1 MCIRDRIH
9 TILHIPETN
18 STNSYAIELLSKE
31 RPEEV
36 CVIITDHQTKGKG
49 TDTNIWESEMGKNL
63 TFSIILY
70 PTIAADQQF
79 IINKAISLGI
89 YDFLAALL
97 PGHKVSIK
105 WPNDIYIEDKKAC
118 GILIQNS
125 IIGNKLDYMVVGI
138 GLNVNQI
145 HFTGDAPNP
154 VSLKMVTGIEYNLDE
169 LLQKL
174 LYSIFERYTNTS
186 SETTRKIESDYQKAL
201 FRLEEWHEYFVN
213 NDKVYAKITG
223 TTAYG
228 QLVLENES
236 GKKIVCDLKEVKF
249 IL

>member
-1 MCIRDRIH
+1 LTH
-9 TILHIPETN
+9 TIIHLPETN

-70 PTIAADQQF
+70 PIIAADQQF
-79 IINKAISLGI
+79 ILNKAISLGI
-89 YDFLAALL
+89 YDFLVALL

-105 WPNDIYIEDKKAC
+105 WPNDLYIEEKKAC

-138 GLNVNQI
+138 GLNVNQSY
-145 HFTGDAPNP
+145 FRGDAPNP
-154 VSLKMVTGIEYNLDE
+154 VSLKMVTGAEYNLAE

-174 LYSIFERYTNTS
+174 LHSIFERYSYTS
-186 SETTRKIESDYQKAL
+186 PETTKKVESDYQKAL
-201 FRLEEWHEYFVN
+201 YRLEEWHEYLVTEK
-213 NDKVYAKITG
+213 KVFAKITG

-236 GKKIVCDLKEVKF
+236 GVKIICDLKEVKF